1 VIPLSGYS
9 VLHLLRRVVFVWAVE
24 VLGLWLLSRVLPGL
38 DVQSVPTAAWT
49 VVVIALLNAVVRP
62 LIILLTLPFTV
73 LSFGLLILVLNAFIL
88 VIAGRIVEGL
98 VVSDLLTAMVAAFGL
113 SAINTFITSV
123 FSLNDEDSVYRNI
136 VRRIARRAAPS
147 DEHLTPGLIVIEID
161 GLSVPVF
168 EAALSRGYM
177 PTLERWL
184 RHGSHKL
191 TGWDCGLPS
200 QSSSSQAGIL
210 CGNNF
215 DIPAF
220 RWYEKES
227 GRLMVSNRPND
238 AAEIERRV
246 SSGEG
251 LLRDGGYSLGNLI
264 SGDASKSVLTLSK
277 MFDPARFGR
286 QGYSGF
292 FLYLVN
298 PYHFTRA
305 LVLSLREILVELWQG
320 ARQRLLGDQPRVP
333 RGGIFLLLRA
343 VSTAFLREVTVSLLM
358 AEMFAGAPVAY
369 TTLVGY
375 DVVAH
380 HAGPAHRDAMHHL
393 RDVDRKIALLARAAE
408 DSPRP
413 YYFVVLSDHGQS
425 FGATFKQRYGSTL
438 EQFVQSLLSGD
449 QKVRAYVGSDEGWGH
464 LNALL
469 SEAAK
474 HQGMTGRAVRR
485 MLRRRTRDG
494 YIDLEPPLE
503 DRSDAAEQR
512 ASGNVVVCAS
522 GNLGL
527 IYFADRPGRVSFE
540 KMAVDYP
547 GLIEGLVGHPGV
559 GFVLAYSE
567 QHGPLVLGKDGIRYL
582 GDDHVEGEDPLANFG
597 ERAADHLRRFDTYP
611 HVGDLAINSMCDPLT
626 GEVAAFEEMVGSH
639 GGLGGPQTEPFLV
652 YPTAWGDDDL
662 QIDNANDVYWVL
674 RRWFQKLS

>member
-1 VIPLSGYS
+1 
-9 VLHLLRRVVFVWAVE
+9 VE

-38 DVQSVPTAAWT
+38 DVQSVPTAAWAI
-49 VVVIALLNAVVRP
+49 VVIALLNALVRP

-73 LSFGLLILVLNAFIL
+73 LSFGFLILVLNAFIL

-98 VVSDLLTAMVAAFGL
+98 VISDLLTAMVAAFGL
-113 SAINTFITSV
+113 SVINTFITSV

-147 DEHLTPGLIVIEID
+147 DEHLPPGLIVIEID

-184 RHGSHKL
+184 RRGSHKL

-227 GRLMVSNRPND
+227 GRLMVSNKPSD

-251 LLRDGGYSLGNLI
+251 LLRDGGYSVGNII

-305 LVLSLREILVELWQG
+305 LVLSLREVLVELWQG
-320 ARQRLLGDQPRVP
+320 ARQRLLGVQPRVP
-333 RGGIFLLLRA
+333 RGGSFLLLRA
-343 VSTAFLREVTVSLLM
+343 ASTAFLREVSASLLM
-358 AEMFAGAPVAY
+358 AEMFAGTPVAY
-369 TTLVGY
+369 ITLVGY

-380 HAGPAHRDAMHHL
+380 HAGPARRDAMHHL
-393 RDVDRKIALLARAAE
+393 RDVDREIALLARAAE

-438 EQFVQSLLSGD
+438 EQFVQSLLS
-449 QKVRAYVGSDEGWGH
+449 
-464 LNALL
+464 
-469 SEAAK
+469 
-474 HQGMTGRAVRR
+474 
-485 MLRRRTRDG
+485 
-494 YIDLEPPLE
+494 
-503 DRSDAAEQR
+503 
-512 ASGNVVVCAS
+512 
-522 GNLGL
+522 
-527 IYFADRPGRVSFE
+527 
-540 KMAVDYP
+540 
-547 GLIEGLVGHPGV
+547 
-559 GFVLAYSE
+559 
-567 QHGPLVLGKDGIRYL
+567 
-582 GDDHVEGEDPLANFG
+582 
-597 ERAADHLRRFDTYP
+597 
-611 HVGDLAINSMCDPLT
+611 
-626 GEVAAFEEMVGSH
+626 
-639 GGLGGPQTEPFLV
+639 
-652 YPTAWGDDDL
+652 
-662 QIDNANDVYWVL
+662 
-674 RRWFQKLS
+674 

>member
-1 VIPLSGYS
+1 
-9 VLHLLRRVVFVWAVE
+9 
-24 VLGLWLLSRVLPGL
+24 
-38 DVQSVPTAAWT
+38 
-49 VVVIALLNAVVRP
+49 
-62 LIILLTLPFTV
+62 
-73 LSFGLLILVLNAFIL
+73 
-88 VIAGRIVEGL
+88 
-98 VVSDLLTAMVAAFGL
+98 M
-113 SAINTFITSV
+113 
-123 FSLNDEDSVYRNI
+123 
-136 VRRIARRAAPS
+136 
-147 DEHLTPGLIVIEID
+147 IVIEID
-161 GLSVPVF
+161 GLSVLVF
-168 EAALSRGYM
+168 ETALSRGYM

-184 RHGSHKL
+184 RRGSHKL

-227 GRLMVSNRPND
+227 GRLMVSNKPSD

-251 LLRDGGYSLGNLI
+251 LLRDGGYSVGNLI

-305 LVLSLREILVELWQG
+305 LVLSLREVLVELWQG
-320 ARQRLLGDQPRVP
+320 ARQRLLGVQPRVS
-333 RGGIFLLLRA
+333 RGGSFLLLRA
-343 VSTAFLREVTVSLLM
+343 MSTAFLREVSASLLM
-358 AEMFAGAPVAY
+358 AEMFAGVPVAY
-369 TTLVGY
+369 VTLVGY

-380 HAGPAHRDAMHHL
+380 HAGPARRDAMHHL
-393 RDVDRKIALLARAAE
+393 RDVDREIALLARAAE

-469 SEAAK
+469 SEAANQ
-474 HQGMTGRAVRR
+474 QGMTGRAVRR

-494 YIDLEPPLE
+494 YIDLEPHLD
-503 DRSDAAEQR
+503 DRSDAGEPR

-567 QHGPLVLGKDGIRYL
+567 QHGALVLGKDGIRYL
-582 GDDHVEGEDPLANFG
+582 GDDRIEGEDPLANFG
-597 ERAADHLRRFDTYP
+597 KRAADHLRRFDTYP
-611 HVGDLAINSMCDPLT
+611 HVGDLVVNSMCDPLT

-652 YPTAWGDDDL
+652 HPTAWGDDDL
-662 QIDNANDVYWVL
+662 QIDNANDVYWLL